1 MRRKQVYD
9 EFKSF
14 FVYDKRQIVYGV
26 CFLYFMRKSGRMK
39 HRTDSNAI
47 KPKTKYGYTPF
58 TPIFTP
64 NLIFTFTKQ
73 MGMV

>member
-1 MRRKQVYD
+1 
-9 EFKSF
+9 
-14 FVYDKRQIVYGV
+14 
-26 CFLYFMRKSGRMK
+26 MK

-64 NLIFTFTKQ
+64 NLIFYLHETDGNGVKRLNTSPFIGDKIYK
-73 MGMV
+73 MVLSREWTISSLQ

>member
-1 MRRKQVYD
+1 
-9 EFKSF
+9 
-14 FVYDKRQIVYGV
+14 
-26 CFLYFMRKSGRMK
+26 MK
-39 HRTDSNAI
+39 HGTDSNAI